1 MRRIGQ
7 WCVLALIFL
16 VRPAAA
22 PPSAEIVFFTSG
34 KVMPIATHRIDGAS
48 IVITLR
54 DGGEVVCDPRLIE
67 RIEPVEGPV
76 APPPPPAEI
85 PRPALPAKPYAEL
98 VRSASERHGVDPR
111 LVHAVITVESNYRA
125 DARSPQGAMGLMQL
139 MPATAER
146 YAVGDPFD
154 PGANIEAGTR
164 HLKFL
169 LEEYG
174 TTSALA
180 AYNAGEGPVRKYQG
194 VPPFRETR
202 HYVSKIMELVD
213 GTDDDE

>member
-1 MRRIGQ
+1 M
-7 WCVLALIFL
+7 
-16 VRPAAA
+16 
-22 PPSAEIVFFTSG
+22 
-34 KVMPIATHRIDGAS
+34 S
-48 IVITLR
+48 I
-54 DGGEVVCDPRLIE
+54 
-67 RIEPVEGPV
+67 
-76 APPPPPAEI
+76 
-85 PRPALPAKPYAEL
+85 
-98 VRSASERHGVDPR
+98 PR

-146 YAVGDPFD
+146 YEVGDPFD